1 MTKSHDQK
9 CQLTC
14 YLASFCLSS
23 CVNSHQIHPMHL
35 FSCGPRLADS
45 AKYSEG
51 QHGNFSL
58 VDVKCGSFHIL
69 MFHTLKYCYSVSV
82 NAFVVLRGAGVST
95 TCWKSYS
102 LERNADRPR
111 NPSTAQINQSFPHSS
126 SRPINICQGL
136 NRLALSIQYVT

>member
-1 MTKSHDQK
+1 MPIDLLLGFLLFKFLRKQPPNSSD
-9 CQLTC
+9 
-14 YLASFCLSS
+14 AS
-23 CVNSHQIHPMHL
+23 L
-35 FSCGPRLADS
+35 FLWSTTGRHS

-58 VDVKCGSFHIL
+58 VDVKCGPFHIL
-69 MFHTLKYCYSVSV
+69 MFHTLKYCYSCRVSV

-102 LERNADRPR
+102 FERNADRPR